1 MSEVILLQITDKL
14 EEMRR
19 SSGGLAEIFELG
31 KKGKGRK
38 RVKRGKGKKK
48 TLPAIKVPTIHVQCA
63 LLQTPL
69 LSSDRSTFFVK

>member
-1 MSEVILLQITDKL
+1 MTDVILLQITDKL

-38 RVKRGKGKKK
+38 RVKRGKGKK
-48 TLPAIKVPTIHVQCA
+48 TLRAIKVPTIHVQCA
-63 LLQTPL
+63 LFQIPL
-69 LSSDRSTFFVK
+69 LSSDRSTFLTK